1 MNSEKNMAFVSYLY
15 LIGLLIAYL
24 NNKERKN
31 EIISFHIRQSLG
43 LWLSFFSLGYII
55 GNFDSWMITS
65 SFWIC
70 FAVLIFYGIS
80 TALAGKKTPV
90 PLVGKFYQNTSS
102 LRKNKTIANKKK
114 CTTFGTFTRLR
125 K

>member
-1 MNSEKNMAFVSYLY
+1 MNSEKNMAFVSYLH

-24 NNKERKN
+24 TNKERNN

-55 GNFDSWMITS
+55 GNFDSWMITF

-90 PLVGKFYQNTSS
+90 PLVGKLYQNIF
-102 LRKNKTIANKKK
+102 KNL
-114 CTTFGTFTRLR
+114 F
-125 K
+125 